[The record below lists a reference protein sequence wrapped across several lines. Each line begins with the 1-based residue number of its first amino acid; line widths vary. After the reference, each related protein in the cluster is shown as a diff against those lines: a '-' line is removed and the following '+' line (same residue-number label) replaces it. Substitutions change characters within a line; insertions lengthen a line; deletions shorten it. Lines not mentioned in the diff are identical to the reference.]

1 MIYELQRDIILTK
14 CSRTYGIAV
23 PIGDASVKCVLL
35 APVVASL
42 AAAGGDDVGWTGF
55 GGSFVGA
62 DFFFF
67 LVSGSSAESSD
78 STSITAAAAVLL
90 LDAPAL
96 LFLDI
101 DADATSWSS
110 SASLICA
117 STTESGKPLLST
129 RVLSACWR
137 M

>member
-1 MIYELQRDIILTK
+1 MILLKGHIVCEVVHVLYELQRDIILTK

-62 DFFFF
+62 DFFCF
-67 LVSGSSAESSD
+67 LVSGSSPESSD
-78 STSITAAAAVLL
+78 STAITAAAAVLL
-90 LDAPAL
+90 LDTAPAL
-96 LFLDI
+96 PFLDI
-101 DADATSWSS
+101 DADAT
-110 SASLICA
+110 
-117 STTESGKPLLST
+117 P
-129 RVLSACWR
+129 
-137 M
+137 